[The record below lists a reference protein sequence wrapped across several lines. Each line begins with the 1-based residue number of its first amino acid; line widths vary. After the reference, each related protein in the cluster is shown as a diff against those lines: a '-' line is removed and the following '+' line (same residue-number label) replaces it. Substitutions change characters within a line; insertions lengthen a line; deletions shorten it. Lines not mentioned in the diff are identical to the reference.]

1 MFVFYLLQ
9 ALTVIKE
16 YNIIHIVVDIFGL
29 QKLIVFNIIYIIT
42 IPISIITIYSDYF
55 MYIY

>member
-9 ALTVIKE
+9 ALTLIKE
-16 YNIIHIVVDIFGL
+16 YNIIHIVVYIFGL
-29 QKLIVFNIIYIIT
+29 QNLIIFNVIYTT
-42 IPISIITIYSDYF
+42 IPISIIKIYSDYF